1 MVDLKCQ
8 REDCKFNKN
17 CNCMA
22 NGIDVT
28 NKTQCST
35 YIKSEIKNK
44 HEKDKIPQALVRHNT
59 NVRCEAPCLFE
70 SNENCVANGI
80 TVLSEAQNYSL
91 NRCPAGCP
99 ACSTF
104 LPK

>member
-17 CNCMA
+17 CNCIA
-22 NGIDVT
+22 KGIDVT
-28 NKTQCST
+28 KKTQCST
-35 YIKSEIKNK
+35 YVPSQTKK
-44 HEKDKIPQALVRHNT
+44 HELDKIPQALIRHNT
-59 NVRCEAPCLFE
+59 NVRCEAPCIFE
-70 SNENCVANGI
+70 SNQNCIANGI
-80 TVLSEAQNYSL
+80 TVLNCPQNYP
-91 NRCPAGCP
+91 NNQCPQNCP